1 MSDELEIGGEVLPDA
16 DAGGNLTAPEQVRVV
31 AEGDRL
37 TVTLPGGEGETAP
50 VWQDLRQQLQQRLEG
65 GEQRWAGGTEVW
77 LEAGDWALDN
87 LQLEG
92 VLRQLESAGLRLT
105 TIRTLRRPT
114 AVAAAALGLSVLQER
129 PQLGVGDRPRPS
141 DTLVLQTTLRSG
153 AEIRHPGP
161 VVLIGDLNPGAA
173 IIADGDILVW
183 GRLRGVA
190 HAGAAG
196 NDRCRILALSLQ
208 ATQLRIASQVVRV
221 ESGAATGYPEVA
233 AIAEGRIRI
242 TPVVLT

>member
-1 MSDELEIGGEVLPDA
+1 MSDELENGDNLTPDA
-16 DAGGNLTAPEQVRVV
+16 DAVPAAPEQVRVV
-31 AEGDRL
+31 AVDDRL
-37 TVTLPGGEGETAP
+37 TVTLPGGTDASAL

-65 GEQRWAGGTEVW
+65 GEQRWPGGTEVW
-77 LEAGDWALDN
+77 LESGDWALDT
-87 LQLEG
+87 LQMEG
-92 VLRQLESAGLRLT
+92 LQRQLEAARLRLT

-114 AVAAAALGLSVLQER
+114 AVAAASLGLSVLQER
-129 PQLGVGDRPRPS
+129 PQLAGGDRPLPS

-153 AEIRHPGP
+153 AEVRHPGP

-242 TPVVLT
+242 TPVSLT